1 MKKKKVTA
9 RKKPGQNK
17 FSLKMPGKKTGSS
30 KKTNPKKAGKEIDL
44 AELIKSSGTLQ
55 KLHLERLNPLWLIV
69 AGAVVLVALVA
80 MLFLGGNSQND
91 NDRILKSARQT
102 LSQMS
107 STVKGYRKVLAA
119 QQTQELSAIAS
130 VDPEKL
136 PMLEQ
141 YLRDQLPS
149 FMELTLFETTALDK
163 LHGDELGPFGYAT
176 LDMLMTARE
185 RALAPMQLHG
195 KGEGSYVAL
204 AARIDEDSSEMAY
217 LFVKLKPEAITGVFT
232 SVLPDQGAFALDQY
246 NGRFNPTRIS
256 NLSTAPKPS
265 ERIMWL
271 RVPGSLFRVGVVQA
285 NRVSTLMDTL
295 RPVLFVLGLLLF
307 VLGVM
312 LKIRPYKPPVEAE
325 VSDEPAV
332 AGQALVADDSP
343 DGVDSDPESS
353 DDPDDSD
360 TYIQPAAHELPDLG
374 LTLEKPVMPHS
385 KPVPPVELV
394 ESIFR
399 AYDIRGIVG
408 ETLDAEVARQV
419 GQVIGTL
426 TLEQD
431 ASPVIVA
438 RDGRDSGP
446 DLVEGMVR
454 GIASTGCDV
463 VDIGAVPTG
472 VLYFAAYELGNG
484 TGVMITGSHNPP
496 EYNGIKMLIGG
507 VTLAGDQITAL
518 YQRIIS
524 GDVRV
529 GKGNV
534 SRENMLGQYRE
545 RISGD
550 IQLARPLK
558 VVADCGNGIGG
569 VCAADILRDIGA
581 EVIPLFDE
589 VDGNFPN
596 HHPDPSEPKNLHD
609 LIESVKLMD
618 ADIGVA
624 FDGDADRLG
633 VVTADGEIIYSD
645 RLMMLFVKD
654 VLSREPGGT
663 IIYDVKCTGHL
674 HRVIEVAGGKA
685 MMYKTGHS
693 LIKNKMKEVDAP
705 FAGEMSGHFFF
716 KERWYG
722 FDCGIYAAARLL
734 EILAADERSP
744 TEVLTSLPNS
754 VSTPE
759 LKVHMQEGE
768 NHAFVTE
775 FQEKAEFEDAMINTI
790 DGVRADFDDGWGL
803 VRASNTTPILVCRF
817 DAENDLILQR
827 IMNDFKTQMLAIN
840 DQLDLPF

>member
-1 MKKKKVTA
+1 MKKKKDI
-9 RKKPGQNK
+9 KQKPNKQGKSRQDKNGQ
-17 FSLKMPGKKTGSS
+17 GKKGLGM
-30 KKTNPKKAGKEIDL
+30 PKVDFGA
-44 AELIKSSGTLQ
+44 LIKSMGGLQ
-55 KLHLERLNPLWLIV
+55 KLHLERWNPLLLI
-69 AGAVVLVALVA
+69 GSGVALLVILA
-80 MLFLGGNSQND
+80 ALLFLGGSSQKD
-91 NDRILKSARQT
+91 NDKILEGARET
-102 LSQMS
+102 LRQMS
-107 STVKGYRKVLAA
+107 ATVKTYRLVLEDQQVQQLAA
-119 QQTQELSAIAS
+119 MAAA
-130 VDPEKL
+130 DPDKL
-136 PMLEQ
+136 PELEQ
-141 YLRDQLPS
+141 YIRGRLPDLQALILYQPDLGKLRG
-149 FMELTLFETTALDK
+149 DK
-163 LHGDELGPFGYAT
+163 IDPFGYAT

-185 RALAPMQLHG
+185 TGLAPLQLHG

-204 AARIDEDSSEMAY
+204 AARIGEAGSEVAY
-217 LFVKLKPEAITGVFT
+217 LFVKLRPEAITSAFAA
-232 SVLPDQGAFALDQY
+232 VLPSQGVFALDQY
-246 NGRFNPTRIS
+246 NGRFNASRIS
-256 NLSTAPKPS
+256 KLATVPKEN

-271 RVPGSLFRVGVVQA
+271 RVPGALFRVGVVQA
-285 NRVSTLMDTL
+285 NRVSTTLDTL
-295 RPVLFVLGLLLF
+295 RPALFIAGLLLF

-312 LKIRPYKPPVEAE
+312 LKIRPYQVPEEPEA
-325 VSDEPAV
+325 DTT
-332 AGQALVADDSP
+332 QAKGLQAD
-343 DGVDSDPESS
+343 
-353 DDPDDSD
+353 DDPDAGDDGD
-360 TYIQPAAHELPDLG
+360 TQPVAPMVELPDLG
-374 LTLEKPVMPHS
+374 LTLEHPVMPHLKS
-385 KPVPPVELV
+385 APPVELV

-399 AYDIRGIVG
+399 AYDIRGVIG

-419 GQVIGTL
+419 GQVLGTL

-446 DLVEGMVR
+446 ALVEGMIK

-496 EYNGIKMLIGG
+496 EYNGIKMVIGG
-507 VTLAGDQITAL
+507 VTQAGDQISDI
-518 YQRIIS
+518 YQRIQD
-524 GDVRV
+524 GNVRI
-529 GKGNV
+529 GKGNITQ
-534 SRENMLGQYRE
+534 EKMLGQYRE
-545 RISGD
+545 RISSD

-569 VCAADILRDIGA
+569 VCAADVLRDIGA

-589 VDGNFPN
+589 VDGSFPN
-596 HHPDPSEPKNLHD
+596 HHPDPSDPKNLQD

-618 ADIGVA
+618 ADLGVA

-645 RLMMLFVKD
+645 RLMILFVRD
-654 VLSREPGGT
+654 VLSREPGST
-663 IIYDVKCTGHL
+663 IIYDVKCSGQL
-674 HRVIEVAGGKA
+674 HDAIEVAGGKA

-693 LIKNKMKEVDAP
+693 LIKNKMKEVGAP

-768 NHAFVTE
+768 NHAFVAE
-775 FQEKAEFEDAMINTI
+775 FQKKAKFGDAKVNTI

-803 VRASNTTPILVCRF
+803 VRASNTTPVLVCRF
-817 DAENDLILQR
+817 DANTDLILQR
-827 IMNDFKTQMLAIN
+827 IMGDFKQQMLAVDEN
-840 DQLDLPF
+840 LNLPF